1 VPVRDLSGGEKARLN
16 FALITHAAP
25 PLLVFDEPTN
35 HLDIAAREAL
45 VEAINDFAGAVLLIT
60 HDWDLLE
67 LTADRLWLVA
77 DGTVRTF
84 EGDLEDYRSH
94 LLEAR
99 SAGKPARSKGDA
111 VERRGERR
119 AAAERRRELAPL
131 RRRVYDAQKVVEQLT
146 AEQRTV
152 ERRLA
157 DPITYAGSDDVAVLI
172 QRQAELAQRLAD
184 AEAVWL
190 AAEEA
195 LERADAVS

>member
-1 VPVRDLSGGEKARLN
+1 MV
-16 FALITHAAP
+16 
-25 PLLVFDEPTN
+25 
-35 HLDIAAREAL
+35 
-45 VEAINDFAGAVLLIT
+45 LIT

-84 EGDLEDYRSH
+84 EGDLEDDRNH

-99 SAGKPARSKGDA
+99 SAGKPARSKGDV

-131 RRRVYDAQKVVEQLT
+131 RRRVHDAQKLVEQLT

-157 DPITYAGSDDVAVLI
+157 DPITYAGSDDVAVLV
-172 QRQAELAQRLAD
+172 QRQAELARRLAE
-184 AEAVWL
+184 AEAHWL

>member
-1 VPVRDLSGGEKARLN
+1 
-16 FALITHAAP
+16 
-25 PLLVFDEPTN
+25 
-35 HLDIAAREAL
+35 
-45 VEAINDFAGAVLLIT
+45 
-60 HDWDLLE
+60 
-67 LTADRLWLVA
+67 
-77 DGTVRTF
+77 VRTF